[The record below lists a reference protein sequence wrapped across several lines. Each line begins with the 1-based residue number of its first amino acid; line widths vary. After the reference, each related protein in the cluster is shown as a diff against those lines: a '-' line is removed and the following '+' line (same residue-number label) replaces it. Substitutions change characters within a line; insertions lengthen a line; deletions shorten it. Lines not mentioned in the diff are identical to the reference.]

1 MQTILGANGAIG
13 TELAQSLTQ
22 YTSNIR
28 LVSRTP
34 FKINGQD
41 TLFAADLTR
50 RPEVFKAVEG
60 SEVVYLTVG
69 FDYNV
74 KTWQALWPPLM
85 RNVLDA
91 CEEHGSKLVF
101 FDNVYAIGKA
111 HIHHITEE
119 SPSSPSSKKG
129 EVRAEVDKLVL
140 EAINRG
146 RVQAIIARS
155 ADFYGTMRDKSMLM
169 IMVYDNLVKGK
180 KAQWF
185 CNAKAKHSM
194 TYCPDAGRGTAM
206 LGNTANA
213 YNQIWNLPTDKN
225 ALTGEEWVKLFAS
238 VMGKSDGC
246 SVLPGWGI
254 KALGL
259 FIPIMKELHEMS
271 YQFASD
277 YFFDSTKFEKAFAYT
292 PNSNEEAVRQ
302 TVEALTKQ
310 AALTS
315 K

>member
-34 FKINGQD
+34 SKINDQD
-41 TLFAADLTR
+41 SLFAADLTR
-50 RPEVFKAVEG
+50 RSEVFKAVEG

-69 FDYNV
+69 FDYNI
-74 KTWQALWPPLM
+74 KTWQALWPPLVK
-85 RNVLDA
+85 NVLDA

-101 FDNVYAIGKA
+101 FDNIYAIGKA

-119 SPSSPSSKKG
+119 SPISPSSKKG

-140 EAINRG
+140 QAMDRG

-155 ADFYGTMRDKSMLM
+155 ADFYGTMREKSMLM

-206 LGNTANA
+206 LGNTASA

-271 YQFASD
+271 YQFALD
-277 YFFDSTKFEKAFAYT
+277 YFFDSSKFEKAFAYT
-292 PNSNEEAVRQ
+292 PTSNEEAVRQ

-310 AALTS
+310 AAATG